1 MIVVVVIIIVV
12 ALAGGA
18 AAFLGFVT
26 VFVQWFDT
34 CGLITIVSKLENTQV
49 SRRTFKIEISCR
61 RLHISMG
68 NRLVP
73 VDRRRSL
80 SLARAHP
87 ANEQIVYE
95 MVIIT
100 SEQRVVHRHT
110 TRERERERETE
121 QTQSMT

>member
-1 MIVVVVIIIVV
+1 MIVVIVVVIIIIIVV
-12 ALAGGA
+12 ARAGAAAA

-26 VFVQWFDT
+26 VFVQRFDT

-49 SRRTFKIEISCR
+49 SRSTLKIEISCR

-80 SLARAHP
+80 SRAR
-87 ANEQIVYE
+87 
-95 MVIIT
+95 
-100 SEQRVVHRHT
+100 
-110 TRERERERETE
+110 TR
-121 QTQSMT
+121 QMSKSSMKWS